1 MSARSPATPRR
12 SGRGEAPDS
21 SSTQQAHGLADG
33 EIAARLLAWFD
44 RHGRTDLPWQHP
56 RTPYRVWLS
65 EIMLQQTQV
74 SVVSGYFERFVS
86 ALPDL
91 PALARASQD
100 EVLALWSGL
109 GYYARAR
116 NLHASAKLCVERHD
130 GDLPRDLDALIALPG
145 IGRSTAG
152 AILSQAWND
161 RAPILDGNV
170 KRVLCRLFGIDG
182 WPGTPAVEKQLWSI
196 AASLLPD
203 ARLADWT
210 QAQMDFGATL
220 CTRASPSCAICPLQ
234 DACVARREGRIAELP
249 AAKPGSKPLP
259 QRETRMLIV
268 EDPAGR
274 VLLWRRPP
282 TGVWASLWSLPQH
295 ESSDAAQ
302 AWFQRHLD
310 GDFASARALPAL
322 DHGFTHFRLRIH
334 PRLIAVNGPRAA
346 IGDNADL
353 RWASRAELAAIG
365 LPAPVRKLL
374 QEQTE

>member
-1 MSARSPATPRR
+1 M
-12 SGRGEAPDS
+12 
-21 SSTQQAHGLADG
+21 QAI
-33 EIAARLLAWFD
+33 EREYAARLLDWHDA
-44 RHGRTDLPWQHP
+44 HGRHDLPWQHP

-74 SVVSGYFERFVS
+74 SVVMGYFERFVA
-86 ALPDL
+86 ALPEL
-91 PALARASQD
+91 PSLARAPQD

-116 NLHASAKLCVERHD
+116 NLHAAARLCMERHG
-130 GDLPRDLDALIALPG
+130 GDLPRDLAALLALPG

-152 AILSQAWND
+152 AILSQAWGD
-161 RAPILDGNV
+161 PAPILDGNV

-182 WPGTPAVEKQLWSI
+182 WPGTPAVEKKLWSI
-196 AASLLPD
+196 AGSLLPG

-220 CTRASPSCAICPLQ
+220 CTRANPACAICPLQ
-234 DACVARREGRIAELP
+234 DACTARREGRIAELP
-249 AAKPGSKPLP
+249 AAKPGKPLP
-259 QRETRMLIV
+259 QRETQMLIAQ
-268 EDPAGR
+268 DPEGR

-282 TGVWASLWSLPQH
+282 TGIWASLRSLPQH
-295 ESSDAAQ
+295 EGVDEAQ

-310 GDFASARALPAL
+310 GDFAGARALPAL

-353 RWASRAELAAIG
+353 RWANRAELAAIG